1 MPIHHYLELL
11 RQHRRLVAMM
21 TLGTGAGAAVIAL
34 LLLLL
39 MPVYTATASVTILP
53 TEAELSY
60 SRRFVSEGNVG
71 VDPSAVM
78 MQTHIEYLLSS
89 PVAELTLQRLQEE
102 AEKQGAGA
110 AEPTQP
116 SLLARLVSAG
126 LDGLRSLYYLVNSGT
141 AALPSPH
148 DEAVAAIQNSLSIE
162 LVEGSYIMRIAASAG
177 TPEAASQIAN
187 TVAQAYIERSLE
199 VAAAAAESVTS
210 YLKDELAKRQTQ
222 LDPQAISDLRSR
234 LLEAELSRGAGMA
247 QVRIIDN
254 AETPLRPAFPKVV
267 PMSVGGLVVGGLS
280 AVLLIIIMDTF
291 GRTASTSLDM
301 TRIVGRRFLGRVPP
315 PLAALAQRPV
325 VRACLPLPASSAFTA
340 GVAAR
345 LGLVG
350 ATEQPWV
357 HVVGI
362 GGKQTARQ
370 GAMAIAAAYA
380 SCDMPADLIVDTR
393 ERYRVL
399 RERGELRV
407 QPLSTDERPRGGPV
421 ITVGSLLSR
430 PLLGDSHGQTH
441 SATAPTQVVESTRT
455 DTMPRSLV
463 IAVAAGQ
470 AHEDLLTMLAVEG
483 GPGERMFLLVP

>member
-1 MPIHHYLELL
+1 MPVHHYLELL
-11 RQHRRLVAMM
+11 RQHRRLVALM
-21 TLGTGAGAAVIAL
+21 TLGTGAAAAAVAL

-78 MQTHIEYLLSS
+78 MQTHIEYLLSR

-102 AEKQGAGA
+102 VEQQGGNAVA
-110 AEPTQP
+110 PTQP
-116 SLLARLVSAG
+116 GLLARLASMG
-126 LDGLRSLYYLVNSGT
+126 LNGLRAMYYLVNSGT

-148 DEAVAAIQNSLSIE
+148 DEAVAAIQNSLGIE

-177 TPEAASQIAN
+177 TPEAASKIAN
-187 TVAQAYIERSLE
+187 TVAEAYIERSLE

-210 YLKDELAKRQTQ
+210 YLKAELAKRQTQ
-222 LDPQAISDLRSR
+222 LDPEAISDLRSR

-247 QVRIIDN
+247 QVRIIDK
-254 AETPLRPAFPKVV
+254 AETPLRPGFPKVV
-267 PMSVGGLVVGGLS
+267 PMSLGGVVVGGLS

-291 GRTASTSLDM
+291 GKTATTSVDM

-315 PLAALAQRPV
+315 ALATVAQRPV
-325 VRACLPLPASSAFTA
+325 VRARLPLPASSAFTA

-345 LGLVG
+345 LGLAG

-380 SCDMPADLIVDTR
+380 SCDMPADLIVDTK
-393 ERYRVL
+393 ERYRVM

-407 QPLSTDERPRGGPV
+407 QPLTTDERPRGGPV

-430 PLLGDSHGQTH
+430 PLLGDSRSTPQ
-441 SATAPTQVVESTRT
+441 SASAPAQIVESTRT
-455 DTMPRSLV
+455 DNLPRSLI

-483 GPGERMFLLVP
+483 GVGDRMFLLVP